1 VEFSQGLAFNTLG
14 KNGCFPICSSLPL
27 PPSPAAGEGPGEEVL
42 PFWGRLQRGKQ
53 NVKILFQQPLV
64 EAREHMSASLSANGS
79 KLTIRPVAGRIGA
92 EVNGV
97 RLWGDLDS
105 RTVDAI
111 RDALHRFKV
120 LFFRGQQHL
129 DEFGQEA
136 FGKLFGNLV
145 PHPTIPSLRGTQHV
159 LDVDGAEARASSWHT
174 DVTFVDA
181 YPQISILRAQ
191 VVPQFGGDTVWA
203 NTAAAYQSLSPS
215 LRELADN
222 LWAIHSNRSEY
233 AGYRPTGK
241 PEPLKRYYEVF
252 TSTVYETEHPVVR
265 VHPVTGE
272 RTLVLGYFVQKI
284 LGVSSADSAHLF
296 ALFQGHV
303 TRLENTVR
311 WRWSVGDVAMWDN
324 RATQHTAIDDYGD
337 EPRILRR
344 VTVAG
349 DVPVSVKGKT
359 SVLRRKFSLPP
370 PEIGADV
377 TTATDLRHNR

>member
-1 VEFSQGLAFNTLG
+1 MSTLASP
-14 KNGCFPICSSLPL
+14 KSSNL
-27 PPSPAAGEGPGEEVL
+27 
-42 PFWGRLQRGKQ
+42 
-53 NVKILFQQPLV
+53 I
-64 EAREHMSASLSANGS
+64 
-79 KLTIRPVAGRIGA
+79 IRPVAGRIGA
-92 EVNGV
+92 EVTGL
-97 RLWGDLDS
+97 RLSGDLDLPV
-105 RTVDAI
+105 VDAI
-111 RDALHRFKV
+111 RQALYRFKV
-120 LFFRGQQHL
+120 LFFREQEHL
-129 DEFGQEA
+129 DESGQEA

-145 PHPTIPSLRGTQHV
+145 SHPTIPSLQGTQHV

-181 YPQISILRAQ
+181 YPQISILRAL

-203 NTAAAYQSLSPS
+203 NTAAAYQSLTPP

-222 LWAIHSNRSEY
+222 LWALHSNRSEY

-252 TSTVYETEHPVVR
+252 TSTVYETQHPLVR

-272 RTLVLGYFVQKI
+272 RTLVLGYFLQKI

-324 RATQHTAIDDYGD
+324 RATQHSAIDDYGD
-337 EPRILRR
+337 QPRILRR

-349 DVPVSVKGKT
+349 DVPVSVDGRT
-359 SVLRRKFSLPP
+359 SQLRRKFSFPP
-370 PEIGADV
+370 PEIA
-377 TTATDLRHNR
+377 TAEREATNSLHNR

>member
-1 VEFSQGLAFNTLG
+1 MSTLA
-14 KNGCFPICSSLPL
+14 
-27 PPSPAAGEGPGEEVL
+27 
-42 PFWGRLQRGKQ
+42 
-53 NVKILFQQPLV
+53 
-64 EAREHMSASLSANGS
+64 SANGS
-79 KLTIRPVAGRIGA
+79 NLLIRPVAGRIGA
-92 EVNGV
+92 EVSG
-97 RLWGDLDS
+97 LHLSGDLDS

-111 RDALHRFKV
+111 RQALNRFKV
-120 LFFRGQQHL
+120 IFFRGQEHL
-129 DEFGQEA
+129 DERGQEA
-136 FGKLFGNLV
+136 FGKLFGDLV
-145 PHPTIPSLRGTQHV
+145 SHPTIPSLQGTQHV

-181 YPQISILRAQ
+181 YPQISILRAL

-215 LRELADN
+215 LRALADS

-252 TSTVYETEHPVVR
+252 TSTVYETQHPLVR
-265 VHPVTGE
+265 IHPVTGE
-272 RTLVLGYFVQKI
+272 RTLILGYFVQKI
-284 LGVSSADSAHLF
+284 LGVSSADSPHLF

-324 RATQHTAIDDYGD
+324 RATQHTAVDDYGD
-337 EPRILRR
+337 QPRILRR

-349 DVPVSVKGKT
+349 DIPVSVEGKA
-359 SVLRRKFSLPP
+359 SVLLRKFSLPRP
-370 PEIGADV
+370 GIAAAVQEASDS
-377 TTATDLRHNR
+377 LRNR

>member
-1 VEFSQGLAFNTLG
+1 
-14 KNGCFPICSSLPL
+14 
-27 PPSPAAGEGPGEEVL
+27 
-42 PFWGRLQRGKQ
+42 
-53 NVKILFQQPLV
+53 
-64 EAREHMSASLSANGS
+64 MSTRAPANGS
-79 KLTIRPVAGRIGA
+79 NLLIRPVAGRIGA
-92 EVNGV
+92 EVNGL
-97 RLWGDLDS
+97 RLSGELDS

-111 RDALHRFKV
+111 RQGLHRFKV
-120 LFFRGQQHL
+120 LFFREQKHL
-129 DEFGQEA
+129 DETEQEA
-136 FGKLFGNLV
+136 FGKLFGSLV
-145 PHPTIPSLRGTQHV
+145 PHPTIPSLQGTQHV

-181 YPQISILRAQ
+181 YPQISILRAL

-215 LRELADN
+215 LRDLADS

-233 AGYRPTGK
+233 AGYRPTGN
-241 PEPLKRYYEVF
+241 PEPLKRYYEIF

-337 EPRILRR
+337 QPRILRR

-349 DVPVSVKGKT
+349 DAPVSVEGKS
-359 SVLRRKFSLPP
+359 SVLRRKFSSAP
-370 PEIGADV
+370 PEI
-377 TTATDLRHNR
+377 ATDVPEAADSLHNR

>member
-1 VEFSQGLAFNTLG
+1 MSTLASAKLLN
-14 KNGCFPICSSLPL
+14 
-27 PPSPAAGEGPGEEVL
+27 
-42 PFWGRLQRGKQ
+42 
-53 NVKILFQQPLV
+53 LV
-64 EAREHMSASLSANGS
+64 
-79 KLTIRPVAGRIGA
+79 IRPVAGRIGA
-92 EVNGV
+92 EVTGL
-97 RLWGDLDS
+97 RLSGDLDLPII
-105 RTVDAI
+105 DAI
-111 RDALHRFKV
+111 RQALYRFKV
-120 LFFRGQQHL
+120 LFFRDQEHL
-129 DEFGQEA
+129 DESGQEA

-145 PHPTIPSLRGTQHV
+145 SHPTIPSLQGTQHV
-159 LDVDGAEARASSWHT
+159 LDVNGAEARASSWHT

-181 YPQISILRAQ
+181 YPQISILRAL

-203 NTAAAYQSLSPS
+203 NTAAAYQSLTPP
-215 LRELADN
+215 LRDLADN
-222 LWAIHSNRSEY
+222 LWALHSNRSEY

-252 TSTVYETEHPVVR
+252 TSTVYETQHPLVR

-324 RATQHTAIDDYGD
+324 RATQHSAIDDYGD
-337 EPRILRR
+337 QPRILRR

-349 DVPVSVKGKT
+349 DVPISVDGKP
-359 SVLRRKFSLPP
+359 SRLHRKFSFPP
-370 PEIGADV
+370 PEIA
-377 TTATDLRHNR
+377 TAEREATDSLHNR